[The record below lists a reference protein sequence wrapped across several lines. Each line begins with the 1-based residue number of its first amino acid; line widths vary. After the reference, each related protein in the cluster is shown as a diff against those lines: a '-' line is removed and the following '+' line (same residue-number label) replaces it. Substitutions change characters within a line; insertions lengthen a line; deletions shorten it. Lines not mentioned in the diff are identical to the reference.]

1 MTLKKRLLAAAVAGC
16 IAATSIPAMAV
27 STYAALDMDYD
38 EDDLVYADGLFDVDG
53 KENKNVLKAIEK
65 AIGID
70 YDDITYADL
79 ERLTSLDLS
88 GMELEGVPAAI
99 QYMFRLRS
107 LDLSENRLRNADV
120 NKLDLSNL
128 YALSSVDI
136 SDNYLTSVPAWFV
149 SLDITKKDI
158 SDNLIGTTG
167 QRSVELGNDTYYF
180 MIGDKIDEA
189 ELKDKILSTL
199 KLSDGTLLPEF
210 FYDPKLPTYV
220 IPEGYDIKDFE
231 NDAYDKNIDVF
242 VELDLD
248 KYVDADGKV
257 TEVGSVKGEAGIYT
271 ANNNENVVDEFKVY
285 FMDPNDPTT
294 VEVRLQTL
302 INECKDL
309 KEAEYTAATWKAYE
323 AALKSAETIL
333 AYQAADAEMV
343 KSALDNLTAAK
354 NALINGVSDE
364 TKKVLNELINIS
376 KNFIEDDY
384 STASWKDFENA
395 VNAMQD
401 ALDDPETSIVDA
413 NAAIKAYQN
422 AQARLTTTLK
432 SAPAIILKSQFEAI
446 YGEDMTVRA
455 KGVTRG
461 GDKYSWEFNGNDIK
475 TPADFNPE
483 IKYESEYEEG
493 IRFEVGSAS
502 DYQLISFAEKGAFPG
517 MAVVTLDVSNV
528 YTEGTYRLYKWN
540 ASAKKSEF
548 LKEVEIKDGTVE
560 FTIDNGG
567 DYFISSVLQNF
578 QMISSNFDINHE
590 KLTITG
596 KFKKKYTVSDF
607 RTSIENGE
615 ALEILDAAGFRVLDS
630 SYIATGMTATAANSD
645 VAYTIIVPGDCDGD
659 GNVTALDSV
668 SILQAIVGEEA
679 LTTYT
684 SKAAADVTGDGWIRV
699 DDAVAILR
707 YCIGME

>member
-1 MTLKKRLLAAAVAGC
+1 MTLKKRLLTAAVAGC
-16 IAATSIPAMAV
+16 VAVTAIPSVAAS
-27 STYAALDMDYD
+27 AAIDMSFNERDYVD
-38 EDDLVYADGLFDVDG
+38 SDLFLVDG
-53 KENKNVLKAIEK
+53 EWNKDVLKAIEK
-65 AIGID
+65 AAKMD
-70 YDDITYADL
+70 YDEITYADL
-79 ERLTSLDLS
+79 EDITSIDLS
-88 GMELEGVPAAI
+88 GLELEGVPGII
-99 QYMFRLRS
+99 QYMFRLRT
-107 LDLSENRLRNADV
+107 LDLSENRLRSADV

-128 YALSSVDI
+128 YALNSVDI
-136 SDNYLTSVPAWFV
+136 SDNYLTSVPSWFV

-180 MIGDKIDEA
+180 MIGDIVDEA

-199 KLSDGTLLPEF
+199 KLSDGTLLPDF

-220 IPEGYDIKDFE
+220 IPEGYDEDDFK
-231 NDAYDKNIDVF
+231 NDEYDKNTEVF
-242 VELDLD
+242 VELDFG
-248 KYVDADGKV
+248 KFVDSDGEV
-257 TEVGSVKGEAGIYT
+257 TAVGSVKGEAGIYT
-271 ANNNENVVDEFKVY
+271 ASNNANVVDEFKIY
-285 FMDPNDPTT
+285 FLDPNDPTT

-302 INECKDL
+302 INECKEL
-309 KEAEYTAATWKAYE
+309 KEAQYTAASWKAYE
-323 AALKSAETIL
+323 AALKSAETLL
-333 AYQAADAEMV
+333 AYEAADAEMI
-343 KSALDNLTAAK
+343 KSALDNLTDAK
-354 NALINGVSDE
+354 NDLIKGVSTE
-364 TKKVLNELINIS
+364 TKKVLNDLLSIAKEF
-376 KNFIEDDY
+376 KEEDY
-384 STASWKDFENA
+384 STSSWKAFENA
-395 VNAMQD
+395 VAAMQD
-401 ALDDPETSIVDA
+401 AVDDPETSIVDA

-422 AQARLTTTLK
+422 AQAGLTATMK
-432 SAPAIILKSQFEAI
+432 SAPAVILKSQFEAI

-461 GDKYSWEFNGNDIK
+461 GDKYSWEFNGNDI
-475 TPADFNPE
+475 TAPADFDPE
-483 IKYESEYEEG
+483 IMYESKYEEK

-502 DYQLISFAEKGAFPG
+502 DYQLISFAESGYFPG
-517 MAVVTLDVSNV
+517 MAVVTLDVSDI
-528 YTEGTYRLYKWN
+528 YSEGTYRLYKWN
-540 ASAKKSEF
+540 TSANKSEF
-548 LKEVEIKDGTVE
+548 IKEVTIKDGEVE

-590 KLTITG
+590 KLTISG
-596 KFKKKYTVSDF
+596 KFKKKYTVGDF

-615 ALEILDAAGFRVLDS
+615 AVEVLDAAGFRVIDS
-630 SYIATGMTATAANSD
+630 SYIATGMTAKAANSD